1 MSILDPLEEQ
11 MARGD
16 RWAER
21 MPVLTEKRELIISKL
36 LVPVSANRVV
46 TTRNLPQIII
56 EAVNNPFYKQL
67 SHLKDYEIVSLD
79 CRGLKKGDAQGWMA
93 IVAKAMEET
102 TNMIVIIENL
112 AEIPSGPLCDDPQY
126 VENLLG
132 HSWKNDKI
140 FFGEYCIDRYKS
152 NLSVILTATP
162 EQKEFLGQRFRTD
175 GYSWCEDFDQELE
188 KIDNELDSL

>member
-1 MSILDPLEEQ
+1 MNKTDLIN
-11 MARGD
+11 AIAAG
-16 RWAER
+16 AG
-21 MPVLTEKRELIISKL
+21 LTK
-36 LVPVSANRVV
+36 A
-46 TTRNLPQIII
+46 
-56 EAVNNPFYKQL
+56 
-67 SHLKDYEIVSLD
+67 
-79 CRGLKKGDAQGWMA
+79 DAQGWMA
-93 IVAKAMEET
+93 RVAKTVEET
-102 TNMIVIIENL
+102 SNMIVIIENL
-112 AEIPSGPLCDDPQY
+112 AEISSGPLCDDPQY

-140 FFGEYCIDRYKS
+140 FFGEYCIDRSKS

>member
-1 MSILDPLEEQ
+1 M
-11 MARGD
+11 
-16 RWAER
+16 
-21 MPVLTEKRELIISKL
+21 
-36 LVPVSANRVV
+36 
-46 TTRNLPQIII
+46 
-56 EAVNNPFYKQL
+56 
-67 SHLKDYEIVSLD
+67 
-79 CRGLKKGDAQGWMA
+79 KKGDAYGWMA
-93 IVAKAMEET
+93 SLAKAVEKT
-102 TNMIVIIENL
+102 PNMIVIIENL

-175 GYSWCEDFDQELE
+175 GYSWCEDFDVELD

>member
-1 MSILDPLEEQ
+1 

-21 MPVLTEKRELIISKL
+21 MPVLTEKRELIISEL

-56 EAVNNPFYKQL
+56 EAVNDPFYKQL

-79 CRGLKKGDAQGWMA
+79 CRGLTKADAYGWMA
-93 IVAKAMEET
+93 RVAKTVEET
-102 TNMIVIIENL
+102 SNMIVIIENL

-175 GYSWCEDFDQELE
+175 GYSWCEDFDVELE